1 MFTRVRPLARSLSI
15 QIPKTT
21 LIKPLSNKAHG
32 TTTGQSQSLSFEQE
46 YNIRSSL
53 EKLITDYSQKKIPK
67 LTLDSLINISKKDI
81 STNAI
86 ATINYLTI
94 FNTKRLQAFRELPYL
109 VVLNPHISETYELY
123 LKSLRILLELD
134 PYHND
139 FNKIHNSLLEYS
151 EIHKNAIPSLSK
163 GFTEVSTFFP
173 KESIVQFLNK
183 HFYDK
188 INMETITN
196 NYINL
201 INKPEDHLGVL
212 NKKIKISDLVKLY
225 AGLVNDMAFIKYYKT
240 VPIQFDFGED
250 VEFPYIGIHL
260 EYIFTEILKN
270 SIRANIESGNGD
282 KPIKITIVKNSLGA
296 GRYSL
301 GIRFRDDGGGISPE
315 VESNVFD
322 YSFTTVDKHEQ
333 DVGMG
338 NNVMPGENVE
348 NIAGMGYGLP
358 LTKAY
363 VELFDG
369 NLELQSIYGLGTDVY
384 IELISP
390 DTSLL

>member
-1 MFTRVRPLARSLSI
+1 MLKYRSLIRQFSY
-15 QIPKTT
+15 QIPRLTAKNPFVPT
-21 LIKPLSNKAHG
+21 P
-32 TTTGQSQSLSFEQE
+32 SLSFEEE

-53 EKLITDYSQKKIPK
+53 ERLITDYSKKSIPQI
-67 LTLDSLINISKKDI
+67 TLDSLIQISKRDI

-94 FNTKRLQAFRELPYL
+94 FNTKRLAAFRALPYL

-123 LKSLRILLELD
+123 LRSLRILLELKPFD
-134 PYHND
+134 ND
-139 FNKIHNSLLEYS
+139 FDKIHNSLIEYS
-151 EIHKNAIPSLSK
+151 EIHKDAIPSLSQ
-163 GFTEVSTFFP
+163 GFQEVSKFFP
-173 KESIVQFLNK
+173 KDEIVNFLNS

-201 INKPEDHLGVL
+201 INKPESHLGVINTKL
-212 NKKIKISDLVKLY
+212 NVSEMLKTW
-225 AGLVNDMAFIKYYKT
+225 AGFVNDMAFIKYYKQ
-240 VPIQFDFGED
+240 VPIQIDFGED
-250 VEFPYIGIHL
+250 IEFPYIGIHL

-282 KPIKITIVKNSLGA
+282 KPIKITIVSNQTSPTRRNLA
-296 GRYSL
+296 
-301 GIRFRDDGGGISPE
+301 IRFRDDGGGIPPE
-315 VESNVFD
+315 VEKNVFD
-322 YSFTTVDKHEQ
+322 YSFTTVDKHEE
-333 DVGMG
+333 DVGMAT
-338 NNVMPGENVE
+338 NVMPGESVE

-363 VELFDG
+363 VELFG
-369 NLELQSIYGLGTDVY
+369 GTLELQSIYGLGTDVY
-384 IELISP
+384 IELIGP

>member
-1 MFTRVRPLARSLSI
+1 MLKYRSIIRTLSTTSPLKTSHKPSSPRP
-15 QIPKTT
+15 
-21 LIKPLSNKAHG
+21 
-32 TTTGQSQSLSFEQE
+32 SLSFEKE

-53 EKLITDYSQKKIPK
+53 EHLITDYSGKTIPQI
-67 LTLDSLINISKKDI
+67 TLDSLINISKKDI

-94 FNTKRLQAFRELPYL
+94 FNTKRLAAFRALPYL
-109 VVLNPHISETYELY
+109 VVLNPHISETYQLY
-123 LKSLRILLELD
+123 LKSLEILLSIDQSEYKNFD
-134 PYHND
+134 
-139 FNKIHNSLLEYS
+139 KIHNSLLYYS
-151 EIHKNAIPSLSK
+151 EIHKDAIPSLSK
-163 GFTEVSTFFP
+163 GFQEVSKFFP
-173 KESIVQFLNK
+173 KGKIVDFLNL

-201 INKPEDHLGVL
+201 INKPENHIGVL
-212 NKKIKISDLVKLY
+212 NTKLNVSEMLQTW
-225 AGLVNDMAFIKYYKT
+225 AGLVNDMAFIKYYKQ
-240 VPIQFDFGED
+240 VPIQIDFGQD

-282 KPIKITIVKNSLGA
+282 KPIKITIVSNSISSNRKNLS
-296 GRYSL
+296 
-301 GIRFRDDGGGISPE
+301 IRFRDDGGGIPPE
-315 VESNVFD
+315 VEKNVFD
-322 YSFTTVDKHEQ
+322 YSFTTVEKHEE
-333 DVGMG
+333 DKIGM
-338 NNVMPGENVE
+338 NTNSMPGESVE

-363 VELFDG
+363 VELFGG
-369 NLELQSIYGLGTDVY
+369 NLELQSTYGLGTDVY
-384 IELISP
+384 IELIGP